1 MSEFLE
7 KIKSDP
13 GYRKAFDKGVSA
25 GIVFTIVVSAIIMGI
40 IKIFI

>member
-13 GYRKAFDKGVSA
+13 DYRKAFDKGVSA
-25 GIVFTIVVSAIIMGI
+25 GIVFTIVSAAIIFGI
-40 IKIFI
+40 LKIFV